1 MRSTA
6 TCSVRYSKSK
16 IRGQKHPREDVIVL
30 YKNTPL
36 TCYQCIDKLIAMFT
50 TLFVCNLFIFSFACF
65 SSYSSAWHI
74 SFSIIQSGH
83 GTAQHNIANIV
94 CRVALTKAR
103 SSKGVLHNV
112 NATIVIASRQIP
124 VDCTTGKARIDC
136 DSIMQDR
143 WLSSAES
150 RITMTS

>member
-1 MRSTA
+1 MRSMA

-30 YKNTPL
+30 YKNTSL
-36 TCYQCIDKLIAMFT
+36 TCYQCIYKLIAMFT
-50 TLFVCNLFIFSFACF
+50 TIFVRDLFIFLLLVFL
-65 SSYSSAWHI
+65 HI
-74 SFSIIQSGH
+74 VQLDKHLIQSGH
-83 GTAQHNIANIV
+83 GTAQHNIASIV
-94 CRVALTKAR
+94 CRVALAKAR
-103 SSKGVLHNV
+103 SFKGVLHNV

-143 WLSSAES
+143 WLSPAES
-150 RITMTS
+150 R